1 MIDGKNKIELDLR
14 RRKGKNNLRDKNS
27 KIIGK
32 MFKI

>member
-1 MIDGKNKIELDLR
+1 MIDGKNKIESDLR
-14 RRKGKNNLRDKNS
+14 RRKEKNNLRDKNL